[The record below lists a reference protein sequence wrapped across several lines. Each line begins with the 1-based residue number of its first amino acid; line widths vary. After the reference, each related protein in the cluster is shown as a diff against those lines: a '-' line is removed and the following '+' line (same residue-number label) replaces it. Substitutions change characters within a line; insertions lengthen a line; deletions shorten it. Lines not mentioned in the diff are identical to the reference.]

1 MIGTIATWTA
11 RCSRGKCCW
20 GMGGGAGAFACSHLC
35 RFDNFKNGGM
45 PMCFVAPIRARLRP
59 FLRADDCLV
68 HLSVRAKE
76 VRPAVM
82 EKFPIKKFIT
92 KLSCGPPGCSES
104 FLYTR

>member
-1 MIGTIATWTA
+1 
-11 RCSRGKCCW
+11 
-20 GMGGGAGAFACSHLC
+20 MGGGAGAFACSHPC

-45 PMCFVAPIRARLRP
+45 TMCFVAPIRARLRP